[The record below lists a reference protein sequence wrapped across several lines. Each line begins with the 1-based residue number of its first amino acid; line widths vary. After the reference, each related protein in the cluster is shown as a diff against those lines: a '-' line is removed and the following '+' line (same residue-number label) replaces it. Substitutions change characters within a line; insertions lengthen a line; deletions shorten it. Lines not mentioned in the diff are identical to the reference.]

1 MVKLHV
7 NNIEVEKA
15 RHTAQRTLDVMTT
28 FLSEFGSSASLGYQN
43 ATSACILYSE
53 LAHLFT
59 KSNIR
64 SRLSLKGF
72 QKFPESTYQSDSRTD
87 RHFRTSEPC

>member
-28 FLSEFGSSASLGYQN
+28 FLSEFGSSASTQFEAKQAESREHISHLDLDLDFINGQHDYDTFKHITDQN
-43 ATSACILYSE
+43 VV
-53 LAHLFT
+53 F
-59 KSNIR
+59 
-64 SRLSLKGF
+64 
-72 QKFPESTYQSDSRTD
+72 
-87 RHFRTSEPC
+87 